1 MDGIVISKVS
11 KQYFDVKGNPF
22 LALNQVSF
30 EWHQGENL
38 AVIGESGSG
47 KSTLARLIIGL
58 EKPTSGNIQIN
69 GEDIAR

>member
-1 MDGIVISKVS
+1 MDGIVISKVY

-38 AVIGESGSG
+38 AVIGECCSG
-47 KSTLARLIIGL
+47 KSTLERVVIVL
-58 EKPTSGNIQIN
+58 EKPK
-69 GEDIAR
+69 

>member
-30 EWHQGENL
+30 DWHQGHNL
-38 AVIGESGSG
+38 AVHGESDSG
-47 KSTLARLIIGL
+47 KTTPARLITWL
-58 EKPTSGNIQIN
+58 ETPTYVTNQLN
-69 GEDIAR
+69 

>member
-30 EWHQGENL
+30 EWRQGENL
-38 AVIGESGSG
+38 AVIG
-47 KSTLARLIIGL
+47 
-58 EKPTSGNIQIN
+58 
-69 GEDIAR
+69 